1 MNHAGPVSTRRLR
14 LLVTISVIL
23 VVMFAI
29 RLIDFQIVRAE
40 AINQESYEKR
50 AVTRTIPA
58 LRGDIVDS
66 KGNVLATTVFRYDIN
81 AAPAIVKPI
90 ERKIDGVSQ
99 VISVESVAQE
109 LASVLDLDVAELFP
123 KLIGTSHYVNLKKR
137 VDADTFR
144 KIEELDIPWIF
155 ADAHQDRLYPN
166 GAVAGNLL
174 GFVGTDGEAL
184 AGIERQFN
192 ACLAGV
198 DGQETF
204 EKGVDG
210 IKIPSSTVVTQE
222 AKPGRKVILTIDA
235 DLQYQAQQIL
245 SNEVRKLNADWA
257 TAVVIEV
264 KTGRIVLAAEAPSV
278 DPNDPGKSEPEE
290 RGARVFQF
298 AYEPGSTMKAI
309 TAATAIETGYATTA
323 TQVTA
328 PYSLRVFDR
337 TVNDSFA
344 HEPLKLTLTGV
355 LRFSSNTGTIKIAE
369 NIPAKTRYDYMQ
381 AFGFGKPTAVGFE
394 GETRGVLNDYR
405 DWDGVTNFTTMFG
418 QALSVSPVQMAS
430 AYQTLA
436 NEGVRLNP
444 ILVAGCEDENGDLT
458 AVPKSNPTQV
468 VSASTANDVMHMLE
482 KVVEQGGIGMATAVP
497 GYRSA
502 GKTGTAQIKE
512 GSGYGRYYAA
522 SFFGMAPTDNP
533 KYAMGVMIYKPKRV
547 WTNSMAAASGYQK
560 ILAQVLLANR
570 VPPST
575 GKSPDLPTNW
585 GD

>member
-1 MNHAGPVSTRRLR
+1 MNHAGPVSVRRLR
-14 LLVTISVIL
+14 LLISLSVIL
-23 VVMFAI
+23 VVVFAI
-29 RLIDFQIVRAE
+29 RLIDFQVVRAE
-40 AINQESYEKR
+40 SIKEISYEKR
-50 AVTRTIPA
+50 AVSRTVPA
-58 LRGDIVDS
+58 VRGDIVDS
-66 KGNVLATTVFRYDIN
+66 KGNVLATTVYRYDIN
-81 AAPAIVKPI
+81 AAPAIVKPV
-90 ERKIDGVSQ
+90 ERKIDGVTQ
-99 VISVESVAQE
+99 VESVESVATE
-109 LASVLDLDVAELFP
+109 LARILAVDVGELLP

-137 VDADTFR
+137 VDADTYR
-144 KIEELDIPWIF
+144 QIVELGIPWIF

-198 DGQETF
+198 DGIERF

-222 AKPGRKVILTIDA
+222 AKPGRNVILSIDA
-235 DLQYQAQQIL
+235 DLQYQAQQVL
-245 SNEVRKLNADWA
+245 SSEVKKLNADWA

-264 KTGRIVLAAEAPSV
+264 ETGKIVLAAEAPSV
-278 DPNDPGKSEPEE
+278 DPNNPGKSKPEE

-309 TAATAIETGYATTA
+309 TAATAIETGYANVA
-323 TQVTA
+323 TKVRA
-328 PYSLRVFDR
+328 PYSMKVFDR
-337 TVNDSFA
+337 TISDSFA
-344 HEPLKLTLTGV
+344 HETLNLTLAGV

-369 NIPAKTRYDYMQ
+369 KIPAKTRYEYMQ
-381 AFGFGKPTAVGFE
+381 AFGFGKPTEVGFE
-394 GETRGVLNDYR
+394 AETEGVLNNYK

-436 NEGVRLNP
+436 NKGVRLNP
-444 ILVAGCEDENGDLT
+444 ILVTGCQDEDGNMT

-468 VSASTANDVMHMLE
+468 VSESTASDVMLMLE
-482 KVVEQGGIGMATAVP
+482 KVVEQGGIGRTTAVS

-512 GSGYGRYYAA
+512 GNGYGQYYAA
-522 SFFGMAPTDNP
+522 SFFGMAPVDNP
-533 KYAMGVMIYKPKRV
+533 KYAMGVMIFKPKRV
-547 WTNSMAAASGYQK
+547 WTNSMAAAAGYQK
-560 ILAQVLLANR
+560 ILSQVLLANR
-570 VPPST
+570 VTPST
-575 GKSPDLPTNW
+575 TKSPFIAVDW
-585 GD
+585 